1 VTTFLVT
8 GATGFVG
15 GHLARRLVAD
25 GERVVAL
32 VRDPSSPRL
41 PAGVEALPI
50 PADTAAFVAAVRQA
64 HPDIC
69 IHLATHFVAQHTMDD
84 IGPLVDANLGFGT
97 RLAEAL
103 VALGSPPL
111 IDAGTVWQHLGGERF
126 RPANLYAATKQA
138 FADILTAYPL
148 PVGRLTLTDTY
159 GPDDPRPKLV
169 PALVH
174 AARTGEPLA
183 MGSGQQLV
191 DLVHVDDVVDA
202 FLQLAAD
209 FRPETFVVTSG
220 QPVTVRELV
229 GFAEKAAGR
238 PLPVQW
244 GARPERSVDAVAPRS
259 PDPTLPGWRPR
270 VDLVTGLRPLLEG

>member
-32 VRDPSSPRL
+32 VRDPIRAPE
-41 PAGVEALPI
+41 GVEAVRI
-50 PADTAAFVAAVRQA
+50 PEDTAALVEAVKRA
-64 HPDIC
+64 EPDIC
-69 IHLATHFVAQHTMDD
+69 LHLATHFVAQHTVAD
-84 IGPLVDANLGFGT
+84 IGPLVEANVGFGM

-103 VALGSPPL
+103 GEIPL
-111 IDAGTVWQHLGGERF
+111 IDTGTVWQHLGGERF
-126 RPANLYAATKQA
+126 RPANVYAATKQA
-138 FADILTAYPL
+138 FADILAAYPL
-148 PVGRLTLTDTY
+148 PVARLTLTDTY
-159 GPDDPRPKLV
+159 GPGDTRPKLV

-174 AARTGEPLA
+174 AARTGETLA
-183 MGSGQQLV
+183 MGSGTQLV
-191 DLVHVDDVVDA
+191 DLVHVDDVAAA
-202 FLQLAAD
+202 FRHLAAD